1 MQKPL
6 PAHHFLIFG
15 INSVVFRVKANLPPF
30 FTFSK
35 NRILYVL
42 GEGYTFCVKVHKFQD
57 KAKFLKALNSTRKT
71 LLMWW
76 GGLWFSLHYVLLD

>member
-1 MQKPL
+1 M
-6 PAHHFLIFG
+6 
-15 INSVVFRVKANLPPF
+15 KANLPHF

-35 NRILYVL
+35 NRTLYVL

-71 LLMWW
+71 LLM
-76 GGLWFSLHYVLLD
+76 